1 MAASARLVLTDYFEA
16 AMKRSR
22 IELLGDGTFVGRVD
36 GCLGLLSFAKSE
48 AEALED
54 LRSTLEEWVLLGLK
68 FRHEL
73 PVLDGID
80 LNGEP
85 VLEPV
90 DAH

>member
-1 MAASARLVLTDYFEA
+1 MTATARLVLTDYFEA

-22 IELLGDGTFVGRVD
+22 IELLEDGTFVGRVD
-36 GCLGLLSFAKSE
+36 GCVGLLSFAESE
-48 AEALED
+48 ETALDE
-54 LRSTLEEWVLLGLK
+54 LRSTLEDWVLMGLK

-85 VLEPV
+85 ELEPV
-90 DAH
+90 DAY